1 METKNNQTEGD
12 ATLSA
17 SIEMEVEKAASA
29 PTTTQKDSF
38 EVEDTAQLQES
49 VERLKL
55 RDKRLS
61 GAARKRLRWL
71 LKQGIPEDQARS
83 QAAKPIDPEGRGSKR
98 AHSDGSTPEAAT
110 KKRPTPTG
118 GVLPQDTSMAPK
130 VTAPI
135 SFKQAVEGKKVG
147 ILHQGFPEDSLSND
161 QMKAIQ
167 EAILQKIVDLEE
179 GSVKPKFLGSTY
191 RAGWMV
197 LNCENEATAKWLLD
211 HVGTLSPWEGAKL
224 KAVEKKD
231 LPKAIIVNA
240 FFPDSVEDN
249 NERILK
255 LLRGQNDGLSTAGWR
270 ILRRTQEGSAV
281 HLTMSID
288 GPSCENLKKIGYKA
302 SFKFGQVGI
311 RPKSAAKPPA
321 NPPTSNRKPKGT
333 TVPVD
338 KTGGSD
344 QRRSAAGSASKQS
357 TSKGAVGGRGSGKP
371 TTGAKGAKAPPRVP
385 PTSGQGSE

>member
-1 METKNNQTEGD
+1 MELENKPTEGD

-17 SIEMEVEKAASA
+17 SIEMEVEKAVTA
-29 PTTTQKDSF
+29 PTTTQKDSVN
-38 EVEDTAQLQES
+38 VEDTAQLQES

-98 AHSDGSTPEAAT
+98 PRSDGSTPEAAN
-110 KKRPTPTG
+110 KKRPIPTG
-118 GVLPQDTSMAPK
+118 AELPRDTSKAPK
-130 VTAPI
+130 DTAPI

-147 ILHQGFPEDSLSND
+147 ILHQGFPKDCLSND
-161 QMKAIQ
+161 QLKAIQ

-197 LNCENEATAKWLLD
+197 LNCANEATAKWLFE

-224 KAVEKKD
+224 KAVEEKD

-255 LLRGQNDGLSTAGWR
+255 LLRGQNDGLSTADWR

-288 GPSCENLKKIGYKA
+288 GPSCENLKKTGYKA

-321 NPPTSNRKPKGT
+321 NPPTNRKPKGT
-333 TVPVD
+333 TVPTV
-338 KTGGSD
+338 KNTGGLD
-344 QRRSAAGSASKQS
+344 QRRGARQS
-357 TSKGAVGGRGSGKP
+357 TSKGAVGSRASGKP
-371 TTGAKGAKAPPRVP
+371 TTGDKGAKAPPRVP
-385 PTSGQGSE
+385 PAPGQGSH